1 MILEMMMND
10 YIHAVNIGKVRIDNN
25 LVLAPM
31 AGVTNKAYRK
41 ICHDM
46 GVGLTVMEM
55 ISAKAVTFGNRKT
68 FDMMGIEEDEHP
80 LSLQIFGH
88 EPDIMAEAVKMIDKP
103 YDILDVNMGCPVPKV
118 VNNGEGSALMKD
130 PYLAGKIVEAL
141 VAATDKPVT
150 VKIRLGFDDD
160 HRNAPEMAK
169 ILEAAGASM
178 IAVHGRTRQQMY
190 YGKADWEGIKSVK
203 ESVKIPVFGNGDI
216 RSGEDVKKMYD
227 ETGVDGYL
235 IARAARGN
243 PWIFKE
249 ILDFFSGKT
258 PEKPSEEE
266 IVDMILYHARRLIQE
281 KGEGAIREMRKHV
294 GWYTAGMRNS
304 SYIRRNMNE
313 VETYEELK
321 NMLFEFLIKNDYAK
335 L

>member
-1 MILEMMMND
+1 MND
-10 YIHAVNIGKVRIDNN
+10 YIHAVTIGNVKIDNN

-31 AGVTNKAYRK
+31 AGVTDKAYRK

-46 GVGLTVMEM
+46 GAGLTVMEM
-55 ISAKAVTFGNRKT
+55 ISAKAVTFRNRKT
-68 FDMMGIEEDEHP
+68 FDMMGIEDDEHP
-80 LSLQIFGH
+80 VSLQIFGH
-88 EPDIMAEAVKMIDKP
+88 EPDVMAEAVKMIEAP

-130 PYLAGKIVEAL
+130 PLLAGKIVKAL
-141 VAATDKPVT
+141 VAATDRPVT

-160 HRNAPEMAK
+160 HRNASEMAK
-169 ILEAAGASM
+169 VLEDAGASM

-190 YGKADWEGIKSVK
+190 YGKADWEGIRQVK

-249 ILDFFSGKT
+249 ILEFFSGT
-258 PEKPSEEE
+258 EVEKPGEKE
-266 IVDMILYHARRLIQE
+266 IVDMILYHARRLVEE

-294 GWYTAGMRNS
+294 GWYTAGIRNS
-304 SYIRRNMNE
+304 SYIRRSMNE
-313 VETYEELK
+313 VVTYEELEELLQK
-321 NMLFEFLIKNDYAK
+321 CLL
-335 L
+335 